1 MSAIAEIVGV
11 SEKTI
16 FNYFPTKESMVLDW
30 ADEAVESV
38 ARMLRE
44 RPPNESLTETV
55 LRAMKRDME
64 MFDTVPDEL
73 VEFLPRFGEL
83 IDSTPALRAAWG
95 DMYSRIVTVARE
107 ELAARAEVDPRDPEP
122 MIAARALTGLSEVA
136 FESRVRWIEEG
147 LRGRELRDAVYA
159 DLERAARLLETGLW
173 SFNLLTH
180 GRRTRQ
186 QLMDAARAAEDA
198 RDQVVKTLRQARS
211 AWRQMRDE
219 GREAMREQQSSAS
232 ASSRRASAGA
242 GARAR
247 GPRPRSGLASR
258 PDTREHGVDE
268 LGDEVGLD
276 LRVARQ
282 GEQEPVV
289 DGSPDEEER
298 EVEIDISPDL
308 ATIDAAPQHGAHGRA
323 AVFHEVDEPLCG
335 RPDRSWPG
343 RRGSDRASPASRL
356 ITASWSSRIAIRS
369 SRTWPRSGI
378 GISCTTPRSTCASR
392 ASRFGQ
398 RR

>member
-1 MSAIAEIVGV
+1 VIEPASADIPDNAQSADVPLEEAAFGEARFHQLLVAELGEELAESFRRARRAQEAMEARRHPDEGLRERKRRMMRQRISDVATFMFATHGFDSVKVSAIAEVVGV

-64 MFDTVPDEL
+64 LFDTIPDEL
-73 VEFLPRFGEL
+73 VDFLPRFSEL

-95 DMYSRIVTVARE
+95 DMHRRIVTVARE

-211 AWRQMRDE
+211 AWRQMRDD
-219 GREAMREQQSSAS
+219 GRHATREE
-232 ASSRRASAGA
+232 
-242 GARAR
+242 RAR
-247 GPRPRSGLASR
+247 Q
-258 PDTREHGVDE
+258 REE
-268 LGDEVGLD
+268 Q
-276 LRVARQ
+276 ARQ
-282 GEQEPVV
+282 REEQARKRNEQA
-289 DGSPDEEER
+289 R
-298 EVEIDISPDL
+298 K
-308 ATIDAAPQHGAHGRA
+308 
-323 AVFHEVDEPLCG
+323 
-335 RPDRSWPG
+335 
-343 RRGSDRASPASRL
+343 RG
-356 ITASWSSRIAIRS
+356 
-369 SRTWPRSGI
+369 
-378 GISCTTPRSTCASR
+378 
-392 ASRFGQ
+392 
-398 RR
+398 